1 MKEILKNYWDI
12 KLQKVKNNLE
22 KNNFEAH
29 IAQTLDEA
37 RDLVIKKM
45 VEELQPKSISF
56 GGSMTVVECGIYDSI
71 KKIKNLEVIDTY
83 DTTVSSS
90 EKMDRRRRSLLVDLY
105 ITGTNALVENGV
117 LVNLDGMGNRVAAI
131 TFGPKNV
138 VIVVGRNK
146 IVSDMEEAMI
156 RVKEF
161 AAPVNAIRLRR
172 KTPCTKTAECE
183 NCSSPERICNMW
195 SIIEKSA
202 PKGRIKIILINQDIG
217 F

>member
-161 AAPVNAIRLRR
+161 AAPVNAIRLKR